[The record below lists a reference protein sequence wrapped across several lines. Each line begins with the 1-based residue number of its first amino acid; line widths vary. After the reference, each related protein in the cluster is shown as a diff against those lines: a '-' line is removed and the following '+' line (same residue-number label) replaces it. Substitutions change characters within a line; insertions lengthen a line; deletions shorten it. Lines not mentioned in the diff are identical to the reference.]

1 MEEGSLLPYR
11 LKRDKPF
18 YHQACPGGWSK
29 CEMRGGDVFK
39 ITSQDQI
46 LRGVTRPQGP
56 LAQVPLAHD
65 SRVQELEAQQLAF
78 EEEKM
83 KSDTNT
89 CLSPAGTSCT
99 LM

>member
-65 SRVQELEAQQLAF
+65 SRVQEL
-78 EEEKM
+78 
-83 KSDTNT
+83 NYYINYYYNIRR
-89 CLSPAGTSCT
+89 
-99 LM
+99 